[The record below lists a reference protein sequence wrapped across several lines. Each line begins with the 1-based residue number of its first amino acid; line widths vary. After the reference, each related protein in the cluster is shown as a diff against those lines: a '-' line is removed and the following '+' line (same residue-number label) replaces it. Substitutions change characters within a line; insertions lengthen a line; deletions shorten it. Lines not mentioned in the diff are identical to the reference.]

1 MPPKECHQTADR
13 LVQHCI
19 NFEVIGDWILCQ
31 RKAEE
36 GGNAVALLT
45 DNNEV
50 MAQKAGTYYSKINA
64 MLY

>member
-1 MPPKECHQTADR
+1 
-13 LVQHCI
+13 
-19 NFEVIGDWILCQ
+19 LCQ

-45 DNNEV
+45 DNNEA
-50 MAQKAGTYYSKINA
+50 MAQKAGAYYFKINA